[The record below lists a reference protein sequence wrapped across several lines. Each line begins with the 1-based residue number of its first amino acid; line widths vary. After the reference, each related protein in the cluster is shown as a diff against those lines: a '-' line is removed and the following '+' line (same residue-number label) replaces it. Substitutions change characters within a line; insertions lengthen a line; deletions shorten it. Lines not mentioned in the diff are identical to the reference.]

1 MREKKIFTIDD
12 LVGSLVVIREELVVH
27 ILCTKKKTLLDQAMQ
42 KHVVIANS
50 CFFLSL
56 SLSLSPFSC
65 YQLYLCYLKQ
75 SVVVNESDPRSN
87 VHYLGSS
94 ENKA

>member
-1 MREKKIFTIDD
+1 M
-12 LVGSLVVIREELVVH
+12 H
-27 ILCTKKKTLLDQAMQ
+27 ILCTKKKTLFDQAMQ

-50 CFFLSL
+50 CF

-75 SVVVNESDPRSN
+75 SIVVNESDPRSN